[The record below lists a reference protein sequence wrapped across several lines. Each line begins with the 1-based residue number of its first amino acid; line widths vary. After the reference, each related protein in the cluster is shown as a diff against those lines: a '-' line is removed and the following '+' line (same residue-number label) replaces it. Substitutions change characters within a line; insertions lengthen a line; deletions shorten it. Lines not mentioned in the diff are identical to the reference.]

1 MANSGYIAAGTWP
14 MDQINPVQG
23 VGKPIRSMETIYN
36 KPGSFLIVGPP
47 GHGKKHALLQVVK
60 AAGNDLILY
69 DLAHISNE
77 SGAINGDFDR
87 LLCRYYKSTNLNTG
101 THNVLALYGAE
112 HLRVDQLEAIKNK
125 KNHTYSQQQD
135 TFAQPIL

>member
-60 AAGNDLILY
+60 AAGKDLIIY

-77 SGAINGDFDR
+77 SGAMNYDFDR
-87 LLCRYYKSTNLNTG
+87 VLCRCYKSINLATG
-101 THNVLALYGAE
+101 TQHVLALYGAE
-112 HLRVDQLEAIKNK
+112 HLRLNQLAAIKDK
-125 KNHTYSQQQD
+125 KDHPDCQ
-135 TFAQPIL
+135 